1 MPIFVYITF
10 LLTFELFIF
19 FYREVSYIFF
29 SESKFDAVVASE
41 VIEHVENPQVFIQT
55 ISSLLKVR
63 PADFLVF
70 LVG

>member
-29 SESKFDAVVASE
+29 SELKFDAVVASE

>member
-1 MPIFVYITF
+1 MNY
-10 LLTFELFIF
+10 LYF

-29 SESKFDAVVASE
+29 SELKFDAVVASE